1 MGHAEDGSDDTVR
14 AGTDAFTGRITMR
27 RLSSTMRDSIPGSAG
42 DGDAAKRQ
50 DAERWLAAIVESSD
64 DAIISK
70 TLDGIMTTWNA
81 AAERIFGYTASEA
94 IGRPITILIP
104 PELRDEEVEIL
115 KRLRGGGRISHYET
129 ERVRKDGRRIAISLS
144 ISPIYGANGAITGIS
159 KIARDITEH
168 KHLVE
173 REALARAEALAERGF
188 HELIESAPDAIL
200 QVGRDGKILIANR
213 TAEQLFGFTR
223 EELIGAGVDSLVPEA
238 ARSRHAMHREKLA
251 SAGISRPM
259 GLGLE
264 LYALRKD
271 GTEFPVEISLSPTQS
286 SGEVR
291 VTAVIRDV
299 TERKRAEQQIH
310 SLQQSYMAELE
321 NRHKEAERLN
331 TLKSEFIASVSHE
344 LRTPLHTIIGFAELL
359 SEEGEGPLNEKQRR
373 FLRHIQTDSEHL
385 LGLIN
390 DVLDLSMI
398 EASGLTLRTETLSL
412 ETAISETVNA
422 IRPFAAAKG
431 VTLREGQIPQVDVLA
446 DPLRLRQILYNLLS
460 NGVKFTAAGGE
471 VAVIA
476 SIDGKMVRITVSD
489 TGVGIAQ
496 EEFERIFD
504 KFYQVGKT
512 TVGVR
517 QGTGLGL
524 TICRQLV
531 EMQGG
536 TIWVESE
543 PGKGSHFHFTL
554 PSQPTV
560 TRITEQTP

>member
-1 MGHAEDGSDDTVR
+1 MTKTPTQIS
-14 AGTDAFTGRITMR
+14 
-27 RLSSTMRDSIPGSAG
+27 PGA
-42 DGDAAKRQ
+42 DDAAQRL

-70 TLDGIMTTWNA
+70 TLDGIITSWNA
-81 AAERIFGYTASEA
+81 AAERIFGYSAAEA
-94 IGRPITILIP
+94 IGEPITIIIP
-104 PELRDEEVEIL
+104 PELLPDEAEIL
-115 KRLRGGGRISHYET
+115 DRLRRGERLSHVETTRI
-129 ERVRKDGRRIAISLS
+129 RKDGSRVTVALS
-144 ISPIYGANGAITGIS
+144 ISPIRDADGKITGIS
-159 KIARDITEH
+159 KIARDVSEL
-168 KHLVE
+168 KKLLA
-173 REALARAEALAERGF
+173 REALAQAEAVAERGF
-188 HELIESAPDAIL
+188 HEMIENAPDAIL
-200 QVGRDGKILIANR
+200 QVGRNGKILIANR
-213 TAEQLFGFTR
+213 TAERLFGYTR
-223 EELIGAGVDSLVPEA
+223 EELIGAGVDTLVPGSV
-238 ARSRHAMHREKLA
+238 RSQHAVDREKFA
-251 SAGISRPM
+251 SSGVSRPM

-264 LYALRKD
+264 LYARRKD
-271 GTEFPVEISLSPTQS
+271 GSELPVEISLSPTQS
-286 SGEVR
+286 ASGVTI
-291 VTAVIRDV
+291 TAVIRDV
-299 TERKRAEQQIH
+299 TERRRAEQQIQ

-331 TLKSEFIASVSHE
+331 MLKSEFIASVSHE

-359 SEEGEGPLNEKQRR
+359 GEEGEGPLNEKQRR

-398 EASGLTLRTETLSL
+398 EASGLTLRTESL
-412 ETAISETVNA
+412 RLRTAISEAVNA
-422 IRPFAAAKG
+422 IRPFATARA
-431 VTLREGQIPQVDVLA
+431 VTVREGEIPGVDVLA

-471 VAVIA
+471 VAVTA
-476 SIDGKMVRITVSD
+476 AIDGELVRITVSD

-536 TIWVESE
+536 RIWVESE
-543 PGKGSHFHFTL
+543 PGKGSRFHFTL
-554 PSQPTV
+554 PTQPTV
-560 TRITEQTP
+560 TPITEPLAPAR